1 MRTDWFF
8 PRKLASRLAQGQVP
22 NREVAYIML
31 ANLLFYPI
39 RNLAAIGGSF
49 EWLWTFI
56 AVVAWEIAFFFVL
69 RRSLALARSDA

>member
-31 ANLLFYPI
+31 ANMLFASFIFYGAFTWANPPWTLL
-39 RNLAAIGGSF
+39 
-49 EWLWTFI
+49 
-56 AVVAWEIAFFFVL
+56 
-69 RRSLALARSDA
+69 SLI